1 MTDIGKR
8 SIGSWVQFLSSRKI
22 PVMRQTARSL
32 EEARKRIDRVNGREV
47 TEIVMRDPLMA
58 VRVLAYVRPFHA
70 KRQMKEVTTVEHA
83 VMMLGV
89 EPFFRHFENL
99 EVVEDLLKGHPQS
112 MMGLLFII
120 RRAQRAARYAFEW
133 AVWRRCT
140 HIEEVAISAL
150 LYDLAEILM
159 WCFAPQQSSQ
169 ILEMQKADSTLRS
182 VVAQEQIFGFRLT
195 DLQHM
200 LCKTWQLPVLLH
212 SQFNPEHSENPNF
225 QNVKLAVDL
234 ARHSAHG
241 WENAALPDDFA
252 AIEKLLNIN
261 REALLFRLGLR
272 KPGAAEAVP
281 DLPAHISDPKSAV

>member
-1 MTDIGKR
+1 MMENSKR

-32 EEARKRIDRVNGREV
+32 AEARTRIDSVNGREV
-47 TEIVMRDPLMA
+47 SNIVMRDPLMA
-58 VRVLAYVRPFHA
+58 LRVLAYIRPYHG

-99 EVVEDLLKGHPQS
+99 DVVEDLLKPHPQAL
-112 MMGLLFII
+112 MGLLFIV

-133 AVWRRCT
+133 AVWRRSPN
-140 HIEEVAISAL
+140 IEEVAISAL
-150 LYDLAEILM
+150 LYDLSEILM

-169 ILEMQKADSTLRS
+169 ILAMQRADSTLRS
-182 VVAQEQIFGFRLT
+182 VVAQEQVFGFRFN

-200 LCKTWQLPVLLH
+200 LCKAWQLPELLLN
-212 SQFNPEHSENPNF
+212 QFNPEFHENPRF
-225 QNVKLAVDL
+225 LNVKLAVDL
-234 ARHSAHG
+234 SRHSANG
-241 WENAALPDDFA
+241 WENPALPDDYT

-261 REALLFRLGLR
+261 HEALLFRLGL
-272 KPGAAEAVP
+272 KKVGEGEIQEQVP
-281 DLPAHISDPKSAV
+281 